1 MKFINSVENGITKV
15 ILDIEASTFKSY
27 KFDLRDTICEFEGT
41 RDFDFTIVNEFLDS
55 QDEITRR
62 HIARTLIN
70 MRRCIA
76 NSYHDDQAAD
86 KCICELSKFMKDLIG
101 NLPMIPTGNLFEDLY
116 NFSAKYTTSGKA
128 DSHANSRQMLV
139 AASLLSALCVM
150 IIHDFKTHFTDVSE
164 PLQILYTIFE
174 EAIRDC
180 DVDGAKE
187 FVEENRILVSK
198 MDDDTASWV
207 IESIYIN
214 DCMLR
219 KHTPLLPMDVYV
231 VENYTQR
238 ILSSKMYFANKRIKE
253 MKEINKAEEQQ
264 RMENNKVSVNPLT
277 DDEIKEFNTEVEN
290 NCLLPIRNGLKDA
303 LDAILLTVNYFYR
316 HFPSDSGYPDLSTDD
331 LIDSISTA
339 VSTAMLKVDEMDAA
353 ELTKIAEHTNYAYD
367 AFKLVEEYIPDGLLF
382 RNYQPYVK
390 GMNFPHE
397 RYLRKVV
404 DILSILRI
412 PAMQYE
418 GSDIGY
424 VTSIHLK
431 NRLAEYLG
439 GKSVFDCLP
448 GDYGYTVYRNT
459 PVGRPY
465 DFIYPTAMSTL
476 RLWADANLDD
486 NSKDKFLLF
495 LEKHE
500 LDVLYQFKSLHEK
513 QLHNP
518 LTKLDYEDTCTFF
531 YRWFLKEQTTK

>member
-1 MKFINSVENGITKV
+1 M
-15 ILDIEASTFKSY
+15 
-27 KFDLRDTICEFEGT
+27 
-41 RDFDFTIVNEFLDS
+41 
-55 QDEITRR
+55 
-62 HIARTLIN
+62 
-70 MRRCIA
+70 
-76 NSYHDDQAAD
+76 
-86 KCICELSKFMKDLIG
+86 
-101 NLPMIPTGNLFEDLY
+101 
-116 NFSAKYTTSGKA
+116 
-128 DSHANSRQMLV
+128 
-139 AASLLSALCVM
+139 
-150 IIHDFKTHFTDVSE
+150 
-164 PLQILYTIFE
+164 
-174 EAIRDC
+174 EAINPSKNE
-180 DVDGAKE
+180 DVK
-187 FVEENRILVSK
+187 
-198 MDDDTASWV
+198 
-207 IESIYIN
+207 
-214 DCMLR
+214 
-219 KHTPLLPMDVYV
+219 
-231 VENYTQR
+231 
-238 ILSSKMYFANKRIKE
+238 
-253 MKEINKAEEQQ
+253 
-264 RMENNKVSVNPLT
+264 SVTSLT
-277 DDEIKEFNTEVEN
+277 DDELKEFNKEIEN
-290 NCLLPIRNGLKDA
+290 NYLLPIRNGLKDA
-303 LDAILLTVNYFYR
+303 LNTILLTVNYFYC

-367 AFKLVEEYIPDGLLF
+367 AFKLVEEYIPKGVLSQG
-382 RNYQPYVK
+382 YQPIVP

-397 RYLRKVV
+397 GYLRKVV

-431 NRLAEYLG
+431 NRLAEYPG
-439 GKSVFDCLP
+439 GKGVFDCLP

-495 LEKHE
+495 LVKHE

-531 YRWFLKEQTTK
+531 YRWFLKEQASWVNNLLYHIVNDVKYHTTSYR